1 MIKLQINDLVL
12 SIESIEIFNSI
23 DNNKFTILNFINSS
37 DKITKELI
45 KFKEKNVCILI
56 NDKVIFQ
63 NFIIKAIYNI
73 ALKYIILGREE

>member
-45 KFKEKNVCILI
+45 KFKGKNVCILI

-73 ALKYIILGREE
+73 TLKYIILGREE